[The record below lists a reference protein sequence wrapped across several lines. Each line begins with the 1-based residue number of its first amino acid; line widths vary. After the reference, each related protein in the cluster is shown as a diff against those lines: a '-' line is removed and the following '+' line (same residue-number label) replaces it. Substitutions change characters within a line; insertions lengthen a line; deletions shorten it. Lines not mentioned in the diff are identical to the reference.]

1 MKKKIIFIIAIII
14 IAIIVGEIYVSK
26 NNEKANNEIQKN
38 ETENISVEN
47 EVSKNDVE
55 ENNSN
60 KENTSLNKTN
70 ETKNNT
76 SNSSNSGNQ
85 GESATK
91 VKKQV
96 APSGFMGSSMYRV
109 SLYENGD
116 VYVVTYDGTGY
127 EEGNITSKDL
137 IAKKATS
144 IEKIEDGEFEG
155 GVRVKSNNPV
165 NEDFGWIEFSK

>member
-26 NNEKANNEIQKN
+26 NNEKANNESQNN
-38 ETENISVEN
+38 ETENISAEN
-47 EVSKNDVE
+47 EVSKNNVE
-55 ENNSN
+55 KNDSN
-60 KENTSLNKTN
+60 EENTSLNKTN

-76 SNSSNSGNQ
+76 SNSSNSENQ
-85 GESATK
+85 ESATK

-96 APSGFMGSSMYRV
+96 SPSGFMGSSMYRV
-109 SLYENGD
+109 NLYENGD

-127 EEGNITSKDL
+127 EDKNITSKDL
-137 IAKKATS
+137 IAKNATS
-144 IEKIEDGEFEG
+144 IEKIEDGDFEG

-165 NEDFGWIEFSK
+165 TENFGWVEFSK

>member
-1 MKKKIIFIIAIII
+1 MKKKIILIIAIII
-14 IAIIVGEIYVSK
+14 IAIIVGEVYVSK
-26 NNEKANNEIQKN
+26 NNEKANNEIKRN
-38 ETENISVEN
+38 ETEIVYVEN
-47 EVSKNDVE
+47 EVSKSDAD

-60 KENTSLNKTN
+60 EADTSLNKTN

-76 SNSSNSGNQ
+76 SNSSNSENQ
-85 GESATK
+85 ESATK

-96 APSGFMGSSMYRV
+96 SPSGFMGSSMYRV
-109 SLYENGD
+109 NLYENGD

-137 IAKKATS
+137 IAKNATS
-144 IEKIEDGEFEG
+144 IEKIEDGDFEG

-165 NEDFGWIEFSK
+165 NENFGWIEFSK

>member
-26 NNEKANNEIQKN
+26 NNEKANNEIKNN

-55 ENNSN
+55 KNDSN
-60 KENTSLNKTN
+60 EENTSLNKTN

-76 SNSSNSGNQ
+76 SNSSNSENQ
-85 GESATK
+85 ESATK

-96 APSGFMGSSMYRV
+96 FPSGFMGSSMYRV
-109 SLYENGD
+109 NLCENGD

-127 EEGNITSKDL
+127 EDKNITSKDL
-137 IAKKATS
+137 IAKNATS
-144 IEKIEDGEFEG
+144 IEKIEDGDFEG

-165 NEDFGWIEFSK
+165 NKNFGWVEFSK

>member
-1 MKKKIIFIIAIII
+1 MKKKIILIIAIII
-14 IAIIVGEIYVSK
+14 VAIIVGEVYVSK
-26 NNEKANNEIQKN
+26 NNEKANNENKRN
-38 ETENISVEN
+38 ETEIVYVEN
-47 EVSKNDVE
+47 EVSKSDVD

-60 KENTSLNKTN
+60 EENTSLSKTN

-76 SNSSNSGNQ
+76 SNSSNSENQ
-85 GESATK
+85 ESATK

-96 APSGFMGSSMYRV
+96 SPSGFMGSSMYRV
-109 SLYENGD
+109 NLYENGD

-137 IAKKATS
+137 IAKNATL
-144 IEKIEDGEFEG
+144 IEKIEDGDFEG

-165 NEDFGWIEFSK
+165 NENFGWIEFSK

>member
-26 NNEKANNEIQKN
+26 NNEKANNEIQNN

-55 ENNSN
+55 KNDSN
-60 KENTSLNKTN
+60 EENTSLNKTN

-76 SNSSNSGNQ
+76 SNSSNSENQ
-85 GESATK
+85 ENATK

-96 APSGFMGSSMYRV
+96 SPSGFMGSSMYRV
-109 SLYENGD
+109 NLCENGD

-137 IAKKATS
+137 IAKNATS

-165 NEDFGWIEFSK
+165 TENFGWVEFSK

>member
-1 MKKKIIFIIAIII
+1 MKKKIILIIAIII

-26 NNEKANNEIQKN
+26 NNEKANNE
-38 ETENISVEN
+38 TENISAEN
-47 EVSKNDVE
+47 EVLKNDVE

-60 KENTSLNKTN
+60 EENTSLNKTN

-76 SNSSNSGNQ
+76 SNSSNSENQ
-85 GESATK
+85 ESATK

-96 APSGFMGSSMYRV
+96 SPSGFMGSSMYRV
-109 SLYENGD
+109 NLYENGD

-127 EEGNITSKDL
+127 EDGNITSKDL
-137 IAKKATS
+137 IAKNATS
-144 IEKIEDGEFEG
+144 IEKIEDGDFEG

-165 NEDFGWIEFSK
+165 NENFGWIEFSK

>member
-26 NNEKANNEIQKN
+26 NNEKANNEIQNN
-38 ETENISVEN
+38 ETENISAEN

-55 ENNSN
+55 ENDSN
-60 KENTSLNKTN
+60 EENTSLNKTN

-76 SNSSNSGNQ
+76 SNSSNLEHQKN
-85 GESATK
+85 ATK

-96 APSGFMGSSMYRV
+96 SPSGFMGSSMYRV
-109 SLYENGD
+109 NIYKNGD
-116 VYVVTYDGTGY
+116 VYEVTYDGKEY
-127 EEGNITSKDL
+127 EDKNITSKDL
-137 IAKKATS
+137 IAKNATS
-144 IEKIEDGEFEG
+144 IEKIEDGDFEG

-165 NEDFGWIEFSK
+165 TENFGWVEISK

>member
-14 IAIIVGEIYVSK
+14 IAIIVGEVYVSK
-26 NNEKANNEIQKN
+26 NNEKANNEIQNN

-55 ENNSN
+55 KNDSN
-60 KENTSLNKTN
+60 EENTSLNKTN

-76 SNSSNSGNQ
+76 SNSSNSENQ
-85 GESATK
+85 ESATK

-96 APSGFMGSSMYRV
+96 FPSGFMGSSMYRV
-109 SLYENGD
+109 NLYENGD

-127 EEGNITSKDL
+127 EDKNITSKDL
-137 IAKKATS
+137 IAKNATS
-144 IEKIEDGEFEG
+144 IEKIEDGDFEG

-165 NEDFGWIEFSK
+165 TENFGWVEFSK